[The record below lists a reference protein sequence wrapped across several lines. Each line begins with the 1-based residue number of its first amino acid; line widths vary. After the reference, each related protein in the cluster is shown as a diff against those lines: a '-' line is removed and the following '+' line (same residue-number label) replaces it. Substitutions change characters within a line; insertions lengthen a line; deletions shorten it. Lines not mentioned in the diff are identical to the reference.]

1 MKMNETNLRKSLCQA
16 FCKYYKP
23 VKREELACMGFLVI
37 EKLMRKGK
45 EIPFDVFKEKM
56 HLSTEEMLTEE
67 LCVLCPFY
75 EEDCDFVQ
83 HRELP
88 PCGGFLL
95 LGHLFDTKVISID
108 NIRDVR

>member
-1 MKMNETNLRKSLCQA
+1 MNKTDIQSKLCRP

-23 VKREELACMGFLVI
+23 AKKEELACMGFLVI
-37 EKLMRKGK
+37 EKLMQEGR
-45 EIPFDVFKEKM
+45 EIPFEVFKEKM
-56 HLSTEEMLTEE
+56 YLLTEEMLTQN

-83 HRELP
+83 HKGSA

-95 LGHLFDTKVISID
+95 LGRLFDTKVISID